1 MVVGRLLTY
10 WEGNFSGARLN
21 FGGVY
26 IQYHPYTQASDVLEE
41 KSKSEGTEFYSASPL
56 GGPKAEETLQTS
68 EKTMRFLYCGPFL
81 FKCVDGFHQG
91 KNEGDMWGNL
101 VLYEWAWA
109 LSNPCLSLIAI
120 IADGDSSSC
129 RKLLRFCPQ
138 LLPNS
143 WRSIGS
149 CWCSFWDNKWRHFL
163 FPIFFRATLVFSP
176 QKIYQ
181 KTDQNQSGPSLQDF
195 RPK

>member
-1 MVVGRLLTY
+1 MVVGRPLTY
-10 WEGNFSGARLN
+10 WERAVKLRGGIHPISSLYSGKWCSWR
-21 FGGVY
+21 
-26 IQYHPYTQASDVLEE
+26 
-41 KSKSEGTEFYSASPL
+41 KSKSQGTEFYSASPL

-68 EKTMRFLYCGPFL
+68 ENTMRFLHCGPFL
-81 FKCVDGFHQG
+81 FKCVDGFYQG

-120 IADGDSSSC
+120 TADGDSSSC
-129 RKLLRFCPQ
+129 PKLLRFCPQQ

-149 CWCSFWDNKWRHFL
+149 CWCSFWR
-163 FPIFFRATLVFSP
+163 
-176 QKIYQ
+176 
-181 KTDQNQSGPSLQDF
+181 
-195 RPK
+195 